1 MDLEQIGLDEHFF
14 KLWRSEPMGLSETT
28 NVELILRL
36 ANTHDQRAWV
46 EFVNL
51 YEPLL
56 LKTARKL
63 GLSQNDAVDAVQE
76 VFVHLGKVISQW
88 KPTGMPGAFRGWLVR
103 VARNQMLNLIQRTTM
118 LRAESAGSDANE
130 FALAYPDGSQQS
142 TYFNIEF
149 RRTVFLYVVQK
160 IRDSFAE
167 KTWQAFWFTYM
178 DQRPP
183 TEVAAELDLTIGAV
197 YIARSRV
204 MSRLQSEI
212 KMLVDEE
219 WASLMAA
226 DMSSDP
232 SVTLSVIRNYSTGKD
247 DQGVKMDPAES
258 QSGSDDEG
266 EKESGTK

>member
-1 MDLEQIGLDEHFF
+1 
-14 KLWRSEPMGLSETT
+14 MGVSETT

-36 ANTHDQRAWV
+36 ANTQDQRAWD

-56 LKTARKL
+56 FKTAQKL
-63 GLSQNDAVDAVQE
+63 GLNSNDAVDAVQE
-76 VFVHLGKVISQW
+76 VFVHLGKVVSQW
-88 KPTGMPGAFRGWLVR
+88 KPTGRPGAFRGWLAK
-103 VARNQMLNLIQRTTM
+103 VARNQMLNVIQRTTM
-118 LRAESAGSDANE
+118 LKSESAGNDAND
-130 FALAYPDGSQQS
+130 FSLIHPNGSQQS

-149 RRTVFLYVVQK
+149 RRTVFLHVVQK
-160 IRDSFAE
+160 IRDSFSE

-178 DQRPP
+178 DQRSTP
-183 TEVAAELDLTIGAV
+183 EVAAELDLTTGAV

-212 KMLVDEE
+212 KLLVDEE

-232 SVTLSVIRNYSTGKD
+232 QVTLSIIRNHSIGNDGESFKS
-247 DQGVKMDPAES
+247 DPAED
-258 QSGSDDEG
+258 QLESDDHD
-266 EKESGTK
+266 

>member
-1 MDLEQIGLDEHFF
+1 
-14 KLWRSEPMGLSETT
+14 MGLSETT

-36 ANTHDQRAWV
+36 ADTQDQFAWA
-46 EFVNL
+46 EFVKL

-56 LKTARKL
+56 FNTARKL

-76 VFVHLGKVISQW
+76 VFVHLGKVIAQW
-88 KPTGMPGAFRGWLVR
+88 KPTGRPGAFRGWLVR
-103 VARNQMLNLIQRTTM
+103 VARNQMLALIQRTTM
-118 LRAESAGSDANE
+118 LKAESAGNGANE
-130 FALAYPDGSQQS
+130 FALANSDDSQQS

-149 RRTVFLYVVQK
+149 RRTVFLYVVRK
-160 IRDSFAE
+160 IRDSFSE

-178 DQRPP
+178 DQRSPI
-183 TEVAAELDLTIGAV
+183 EVAAELDLTTGAV

-212 KMLVDEE
+212 KLLVDEE

-232 SVTLSVIRNYSTGKD
+232 SVTLSIIRNCSTGND
-247 DQGVKMDPAES
+247 GESLESDPAEGRS
-258 QSGSDDEG
+258 EPNDED
-266 EKESGTK
+266 ETESGTK